1 MSADA
6 ATLFEAQRGFLRGL
20 AYRMLGSRAEAE
32 DIVQDAWLRW
42 ADVDLARVRDSRA
55 FLAQTVTRLCLDHMK
70 SASARREVYF
80 GPWLPEP
87 VADDGTLAVPGPEA
101 GGEFAA
107 DLSYA
112 FLLALER
119 LSSLERAAFLLHDVF
134 DLDFAEIATTLQR
147 TPAACRQLATRARE
161 HMRAARPRF
170 RATPAQGE
178 RLGMAFLI
186 AARTGELGALK
197 ALLAE
202 DARLI
207 ADGGRRVAAIGI
219 PILGRERIIKVY
231 TGLLRKMAIP
241 ADLRI
246 TSMPI
251 NGLPG
256 LVLSHGDGAVLQ
268 TMAFEIDADI
278 RISGIYIMRNPDKLQ
293 HFAAGLRSGSVRIHR
308 VPAG

>member
-1 MSADA
+1 MSAA
-6 ATLFEAQRGFLRGL
+6 AAEVFEAQRVFLRGL

-42 ADVDLARVRDSRA
+42 SNIDLVQVREPRA

-87 VADDGTLAVPGPEA
+87 VADDDSWTDPGPEA
-101 GGEFAA
+101 ASEFAA

-134 DLDFAEIATTLQR
+134 DLDFAEIAATLQR

-170 RATPAQGE
+170 QATPAQGQ

-186 AARTGELGALK
+186 AARTGEIGALK

-207 ADGGRRVAAIGI
+207 SDGGRRVAAIGI
-219 PILGRERIIKVY
+219 PIFGRERIIKVY
-231 TGLLRKMAIP
+231 TGLLRKIAVP
-241 ADLRI
+241 ADLKI

-251 NGLPG
+251 NGLSG
-256 LVLSHGDGAVLQ
+256 LVLSHGDGIVLQ
-268 TMAFEIDADI
+268 TMAFEINADS
-278 RISGIYIMRNPDKLQ
+278 RISGIYIVRNPDKLK
-293 HFAAGLRSGSVRIHR
+293 HFSAALRNG
-308 VPAG
+308 GQ